1 MSNNKGYKR
10 KAYRRRSNN
19 NKKILLGFI
28 LLVIIVAIGAYFI
41 LNNPNIYT
49 LNVNVDGS
57 GSIVKNPNQDYYSHN
72 EDVSLTATA
81 NAGWLFEGWSGDLTG
96 LSNPTNIVLDGNK
109 TVTATFVEITEPVK
123 VLLTTTKGD
132 ILIELRN
139 DMPITTGNFI
149 SLVQQGIYNNTI
161 FHRVIPDFMIQ
172 GGDPTGTGYGD
183 PSIPSILDEFTENN
197 ENNRGTIAMANAGP
211 DTGSSQ
217 FFINVVN
224 NNHLD
229 AQHPVFGTVI
239 EGMDVVDDI
248 SLVPTNNDDKPIED
262 VTIIKAELIT
272 E

>member
-1 MSNNKGYKR
+1 MSDKRSKR

-19 NKKILLGFI
+19 NKKILLGFV
-28 LLVIIVAIGAYFI
+28 LLIIIVVIGAYFI
-41 LNNPNIYT
+41 LNNPSIYT
-49 LNVNVDGS
+49 LDINVEGS
-57 GSIVKNPNQDYYSHN
+57 GNIVKNPDRDQYNYN
-72 EDVSLTATA
+72 EEISLIAA
-81 NAGWLFEGWSGDLTG
+81 ASEGWLFGGWSGDFKG
-96 LSNPTNIVLDGNK
+96 LSNPANIVLDRNK
-109 TVTATFVEITEPVK
+109 TVTATFVEQTEPVK
-123 VLLTTTKGD
+123 VLITTNRGD

-161 FHRVIPDFMIQ
+161 FHRVMSDFMIQ
-172 GGDPTGTGYGD
+172 GGDPTGTGFGD
-183 PSIPSILDEFTENN
+183 PSIPNIPDEFTENN

-211 DTGSSQ
+211 NTGSSQ

-229 AQHPVFGTVI
+229 AQHPVFGVVI
-239 EGMDVVDDI
+239 EGMDVVDEI